1 MNNII
6 DNLKLKIDKSLSNIL
21 LKKCLLL
28 DAPFYENVG
37 DVLIYEGEKALFK
50 KYNITIVGIYSHKT
64 FKPINIDNETF
75 IAINGGGNMGDIY
88 PEHLKFLESILLL
101 YPNNRIIVFP
111 QTFYFQNKDEEN
123 RILSNLSR
131 FENLYICSRDTRSYN
146 IVSKYFKN
154 AGQSL
159 LVPDMAFFIDRNVLL
174 KYVETTTKKVLF
186 IKRVDAEQT
195 NRNNITNNISVNI
208 SDWPSFQHSIKKASL
223 IAKILNNLYDKL
235 EIKIIRHL
243 INIVWNKYFPIH
255 CRLMVEEGVKFIS
268 PYETIHTTR
277 LHGAILSILLDKDVY
292 IYDNSYGK
300 NFYFY
305 DTWLKNNSS
314 IHFVRN

>member
-1 MNNII
+1 MNDIV
-6 DNLKLKIDKSLSNIL
+6 DNLKLKIDKSLSSIL
-21 LKKCLLL
+21 LNKCLLL

-37 DVLIYEGEKALFK
+37 DVLIYEGEKALLK
-50 KYNITIVGIYSHKT
+50 KYNIKIVGIYSYKT

-111 QTFYFQNKDEEN
+111 QTFYFQNKNEEN
-123 RILSNLSR
+123 RILSSLSR
-131 FENLYICSRDTRSYN
+131 YENLYICSRDTRSYD
-146 IVSKYFKN
+146 IVSKYLKKS
-154 AGQSL
+154 GQSL
-159 LVPDMAFFIDRNVLL
+159 LVPDMAFFIDQNQLL
-174 KYVETTTKKVLF
+174 KYAKTATKKVLF

-195 NRNNITNNISVNI
+195 KENNIINNISVNI

-223 IAKILNNLYDKL
+223 VAKILNNLYDKL
-235 EIKIIRHL
+235 GITIVRYL
-243 INIVWNKYFPIH
+243 INKVWNRYFPIH

-268 PYETIHTTR
+268 PYTTIHTTR
-277 LHGAILSILLDKDVY
+277 LHGAILSILLNKKVY
-292 IYDNSYGK
+292 MYDNSYGK

-305 DTWLKNNSS
+305 NTWLKNNSS

>member
-6 DNLKLKIDKSLSNIL
+6 GNLKLKIDKSLSNIL

-28 DAPFYENVG
+28 DAPFHENVG
-37 DVLIYEGEKALFK
+37 DILIYEGEMSLFK
-50 KYNITIVGIYSHKT
+50 KYNIDLVGTFSYKT
-64 FKPINIDNETF
+64 FTHIKIDTDTF
-75 IAINGGGNMGDIY
+75 IAIHGGGNMGDIY

-154 AGQSL
+154 PGQSL
-159 LVPDMAFFIDRNVLL
+159 LVPDMAFFIDRNELL
-174 KYVETTTKKVLF
+174 KSVETTTKKVLF